1 MKRLIFLDIDGVL
14 NHDKFFKESKG
25 ELKYFDP
32 DCIQRLNTLGDLGAE
47 IVLASSWGYD
57 GGRTE
62 ERLREAG
69 LTLPIIGYTKKHSV
83 NWICRGN
90 EIEEWIL
97 ENLDIMGTKFGSQC
111 KSADYEYV
119 ILDDDIDMLYGQ
131 KDHFI
136 RVDKLI
142 GLTDEDIKKA
152 RVILK
157 DPEIEKKRE
166 ECEYTAKEVKQIL
179 EDFGRKMLESQEE
192 MPTEFQ
198 KILNEHWWEMLDDKK
213 QEE

>member
-25 ELKYFDP
+25 QLKYFDP
-32 DCIQRLNTLGDLGAE
+32 ECIKRLNTLGNLGAE
-47 IVLASSWGYD
+47 IVLTSSWGYD

-69 LTLPIIGYTKKHSV
+69 LTLPIIGYTKKHWV
-83 NWICRGN
+83 DWICRGN

-97 ENLDIMGTKFGSQC
+97 ENLGGMGTKFG
-111 KSADYEYV
+111 SADYEYV
-119 ILDDDIDMLYGQ
+119 ILDDDIDILYGQ

-142 GLTDEDIKKA
+142 GLTDEDIQKA
-152 RVILK
+152 RAILK

-166 ECEYTAKEVKQIL
+166 ECVKALVDFEKKLRATQIATGL
-179 EDFGRKMLESQEE
+179 ELTEE
-192 MPTEFQ
+192 EFWEL
-198 KILNEHWWEMLDDKK
+198 LN
-213 QEE
+213 